1 MQVLSFV
8 ALVTAV
14 LQAEQAGS
22 GCARRAAQ
30 PPEPACGQD
39 APKNKEK
46 TKKEET
52 TSEYSLKL

>member
-22 GCARRAAQ
+22 GWARRAAQ

-46 TKKEET
+46 TKKRRNHQ
-52 TSEYSLKL
+52 